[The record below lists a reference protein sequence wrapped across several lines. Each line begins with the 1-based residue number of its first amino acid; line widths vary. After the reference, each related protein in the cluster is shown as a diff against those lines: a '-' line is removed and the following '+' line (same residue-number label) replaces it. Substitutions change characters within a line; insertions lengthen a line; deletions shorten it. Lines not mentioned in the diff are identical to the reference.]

1 MDRLSTRAH
10 ARVTD
15 GIIFCMAR
23 LRKRQ
28 AFTGWIALLAFL
40 FGLVLPM
47 ATQAAGMSGQRVLQ
61 TDICSA
67 TGAKQIVTVIDAGMP
82 DADRL
87 MQGMAHCDLCCSHH
101 HPPLAPPAHAVL
113 LLPGELA
120 RGDYPPLSY
129 QAPAT
134 QFAWSPV
141 QSRGPP
147 ASAS

>member
-1 MDRLSTRAH
+1 MVRLSTRAH
-10 ARVTD
+10 ACVT
-15 GIIFCMAR
+15 GAIIFCMAR

-47 ATQAAGMSGQRVLQ
+47 ASHAAGMSGQRVLQ
-61 TDICSA
+61 TEICSA
-67 TGAKQIVTVIDAGMP
+67 TGTKQMLTVIEAGMP
-82 DADRL
+82 DADKL
-87 MQGMAHCDLCCSHH
+87 MQGMAHCDLCCTNH
-101 HPPLAPPAHAVL
+101 HPPLAPPLHPL
-113 LLPGELA
+113 PMLPGELA
-120 RGDYPPLSY
+120 RGDFPPLFY

-134 QFAWSPV
+134 QFAWSPL